1 MIPGPLVALLLRAA
15 PGDRSDA
22 PLVPAPWIVARDPR
36 PLDEQKRTMIREAL
50 DLETAA
56 LAKQAEHPA
65 AKPENVAADLRRVDA
80 MRTLVERRIDPD
92 RLSPRTLPLATKY
105 LVRFALDRL
114 EAEGADAEAVET
126 WTEANRRFLDGGG
139 PGDREAALRARFEAL
154 RSMTGAALLRRF
166 LIAVEDGTLDAAA
179 RAGFAEAMQ
188 KEFPDAAVPGSA
200 PPSGL
205 PFVPGGASPSP
216 AAAAGVGGAAPDA
229 TNPFSRLSRFP
240 RQPGSETLPRL
251 DGVERP
257 LGEVE
262 SLAELLAKMR
272 AS

>member
-1 MIPGPLVALLLRAA
+1 MILGALTTLLVVAA
-15 PGDRSDA
+15 PGERSAA
-22 PLVPAPWIVARDPR
+22 PLVPAPSIVARDPR

-80 MRTLVERRIDPD
+80 MRALVERRIDPD

-114 EAEGADAEAVET
+114 EAEGADAEAVAT
-126 WTEANRRFLDGGG
+126 WTDANRRFLDSGS

-154 RSMTGAALLRRF
+154 RGMTGAALLRRF
-166 LIAVEDGTLDAAA
+166 LIAVEDGTLDGAA
-179 RAGFAEAMQ
+179 RAGFVEAMR
-188 KEFPDAAVPGSA
+188 KEFPDATLPGAS
-200 PPSGL
+200 PSGGL
-205 PFVPGGASPSP
+205 PFVPGGGGSAP
-216 AAAAGVGGAAPDA
+216 ATVGSAGGAAGGA
-229 TNPFSRLSRFP
+229 ANPFAKLSPFP

-262 SLAELLAKMR
+262 SLSDLLAKMR
-272 AS
+272 GN